1 MKPLIFLGQTFEQ
14 DEAFR
19 KVFPAYYEHRAL
31 IRAGCDTPHKIELA
45 LYAKRKKGKR
55 KGKKIGYSIRRKVA

>member
-19 KVFPAYYEHRAL
+19 KVFPAYFEHRAL
-31 IRAGCDTPHKIELA
+31 IRAGCDTPQKIEVELHRRA
-45 LYAKRKKGKR
+45 SKAKRGR
-55 KGKKIGYSIRRKVA
+55 KMPYSIRRKRA